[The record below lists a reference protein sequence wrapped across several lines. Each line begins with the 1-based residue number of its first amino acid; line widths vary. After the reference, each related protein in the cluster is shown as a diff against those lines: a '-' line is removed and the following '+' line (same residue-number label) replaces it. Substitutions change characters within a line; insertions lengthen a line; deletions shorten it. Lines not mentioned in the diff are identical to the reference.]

1 MKTLNKYLFN
11 QSLIPFVLSVGVITT
26 VLFLQFL
33 IRAVDRFLG
42 KGLDALTI
50 FEYLYLN
57 LAWIIA
63 LSVPMSLLISSVMT
77 FGRMAQQNEITAL
90 KSAGVS
96 LYNIIKP
103 ALWFGTFVAVG
114 LCIFNNFILP
124 EMNYNAR
131 LLARDI
137 YKKKPELSI
146 EPGYFV
152 DMIPQYTMIVKEMDG
167 KDFKDVKIFSKNK
180 ESEQTTI
187 YANAGSLSSNDNII
201 TIDLM
206 DGEIHEIDLS
216 DYDYYRK
223 IRFKTHQIT
232 ISMDELMLN
241 RTTESNRTDREMR
254 VPQMIDE
261 IARNKLLISQIYER
275 IDKVKA
281 EIGITDPNINSLENI
296 EKEVDKLKQ
305 SKVNTN
311 VRDEQYNENVPI
323 PNIEN
328 KQYILS
334 LTNNARQFKNEFTL
348 IENYEKTNNKFKV
361 EIHKKFTLAIAC
373 ILFTLVGAPL
383 GILVRSGGMTIASG
397 LSIAFFLFTL
407 ITPTPQSIE
416 IILKSSPSVLII
428 SKATFHTSPVH
439 DLVVS
444 IGICCSFQSLGN
456 ISCIAIQPLSFIHFK
471 EFIISF
477 LICLY
482 VWRPSI
488 KITSYV
494 FLFSLKKSSEVFLI
508 LPPEHGSTPVLLRTG
523 KESKSEFEAHPISKY
538 SGLL

>member
-33 IRAVDRFLG
+33 IRAIDRFLG

-77 FGRMAQQNEITAL
+77 FGRMSQQNEITAL
-90 KSAGVS
+90 KSAGVN

-103 ALWFGTFVAVG
+103 ALFFGTFVAIG
-114 LCIFNNFILP
+114 LCLFNNFVLP

-137 YKKKPELSI
+137 YQKKPELSI

-167 KDFKDVKIFSKNK
+167 KDFKDVKIFSKNQ

-187 YANAGSLSSNDNII
+187 YANEGSLSSNGNMI
-201 TIDLM
+201 TINLVN
-206 DGEIHEIDLS
+206 GEIHEIDLS

-241 RTTESNRTDREMR
+241 RTTESSRTDREMR

-261 IARNKLLISQIYER
+261 IEKNKLLISQIYER
-275 IDKVKA
+275 IEKVKT
-281 EIGITDPNINSLENI
+281 EIGITDPNANSLENI

-305 SKVNTN
+305 NKMNADI
-311 VRDEQYNENVPI
+311 REEQYNEDVVI

-397 LSIAFFLFTL
+397 LSIAFFLIYYILL
-407 ITPTPQSIE
+407 IWGEQLADRNLLNPGLGSWLPNIILFVSGM
-416 IILKSSPSVLII
+416 IILK
-428 SKATFHTSPVH
+428 
-439 DLVVS
+439 
-444 IGICCSFQSLGN
+444 
-456 ISCIAIQPLSFIHFK
+456 LSN
-471 EFIISF
+471 
-477 LICLY
+477 
-482 VWRPSI
+482 
-488 KITSYV
+488 
-494 FLFSLKKSSEVFLI
+494 KKN
-508 LPPEHGSTPVLLRTG
+508 
-523 KESKSEFEAHPISKY
+523 
-538 SGLL
+538 

>member
-77 FGRMAQQNEITAL
+77 FGRMSQQNEITAL

-281 EIGITDPNINSLENI
+281 EIGITDPNVNSLENI

-311 VRDEQYNENVPI
+311 VPDEQYNENVSI

-383 GILVRSGGMTIASG
+383 GILVRNGGMTIASG
-397 LSIAFFLFTL
+397 LSIAFFLIYYILL
-407 ITPTPQSIE
+407 IWGEQLADRNLLNPGLGSWLPNIILFVSGM
-416 IILKSSPSVLII
+416 IILK
-428 SKATFHTSPVH
+428 
-439 DLVVS
+439 
-444 IGICCSFQSLGN
+444 
-456 ISCIAIQPLSFIHFK
+456 LSN
-471 EFIISF
+471 
-477 LICLY
+477 
-482 VWRPSI
+482 
-488 KITSYV
+488 
-494 FLFSLKKSSEVFLI
+494 KKNWI
-508 LPPEHGSTPVLLRTG
+508 W
-523 KESKSEFEAHPISKY
+523 
-538 SGLL
+538 

>member
-180 ESEQTTI
+180 ESEQITI
-187 YANAGSLSSNDNII
+187 YANAGSLSSNVNII

-254 VPQMIDE
+254 VPQMINE

-305 SKVNTN
+305 SKVNAN

-397 LSIAFFLFTL
+397 LSIAFFLIYYILL
-407 ITPTPQSIE
+407 IWGEQLADRNLLNPGLGSWLPNIILFVSGM
-416 IILKSSPSVLII
+416 IILK
-428 SKATFHTSPVH
+428 
-439 DLVVS
+439 
-444 IGICCSFQSLGN
+444 
-456 ISCIAIQPLSFIHFK
+456 LSN
-471 EFIISF
+471 
-477 LICLY
+477 
-482 VWRPSI
+482 
-488 KITSYV
+488 
-494 FLFSLKKSSEVFLI
+494 KKN
-508 LPPEHGSTPVLLRTG
+508 
-523 KESKSEFEAHPISKY
+523 
-538 SGLL
+538 

>member
-1 MKTLNKYLFN
+1 MNTLNKYLFK
-11 QSLIPFVLSVGVITT
+11 QSLIPFLLSVAVITT

-42 KGLDALTI
+42 KGLDVFTI

-90 KSAGVS
+90 KSAGVN

-103 ALWFGTFVAVG
+103 AILFGSLVGIG
-114 LCIFNNFILP
+114 LCLFNNFILP

-167 KDFKDVKIFSKNK
+167 KDFKDVKIFSKNQK
-180 ESEQTTI
+180 SEQTTI
-187 YANAGSLSSNDNII
+187 YANQGSLSSDGNMI

-223 IRFKTHQIT
+223 IKFKTHQIM

-254 VPQMIDE
+254 IPQMIDE
-261 IARNKLLISQIYER
+261 IKRNKILISQIYER
-275 IDKVKA
+275 IENVKK
-281 EIGITDPNINSLENI
+281 EIGITNLNANTLESI
-296 EKEVDKLKQ
+296 QEEVDKLKQ
-305 SKVNTN
+305 KHIEISSS
-311 VRDEQYNENVPI
+311 ENELNDDSII
-323 PNIEN
+323 PNLEN

-361 EIHKKFTLAIAC
+361 EIHKKFTLALAC
-373 ILFTLVGAPL
+373 VLFTMVGAPL
-383 GILVRSGGMTIASG
+383 GILVRNGGMTIASG
-397 LSIAFFLFTL
+397 LSIAFFLVYYILL
-407 ITPTPQSIE
+407 IWGEQLADRNLLNPGLGSWLPN
-416 IILKSSPSVLII
+416 IILFI
-428 SKATFHTSPVH
+428 SGMVILK
-439 DLVVS
+439 
-444 IGICCSFQSLGN
+444 
-456 ISCIAIQPLSFIHFK
+456 LSN
-471 EFIISF
+471 
-477 LICLY
+477 
-482 VWRPSI
+482 
-488 KITSYV
+488 
-494 FLFSLKKSSEVFLI
+494 KKN
-508 LPPEHGSTPVLLRTG
+508 
-523 KESKSEFEAHPISKY
+523 
-538 SGLL
+538 

>member
-1 MKTLNKYLFN
+1 MNTLNKYLFK

-90 KSAGVS
+90 KSAGVN

-103 ALWFGTFVAVG
+103 ALWFGTFVAIG

-167 KDFKDVKIFSKNK
+167 KDFKDVKIFSKNQ

-187 YANAGSLSSNDNII
+187 YANEGSLSSNGNMI
-201 TIDLM
+201 TINLIN
-206 DGEIHEIDLS
+206 GEIHEIDLS

-241 RTTESNRTDREMR
+241 RTTESSRTDREMR
-254 VPQMIDE
+254 VPQMINE
-261 IARNKLLISQIYER
+261 IEKNKLLIAQIYER

-281 EIGITDPNINSLENI
+281 EIGITDPSANSLENI

-305 SKVNTN
+305 SKVDTT
-311 VRDEQYNENVPI
+311 VQDQQYNENVPI

-383 GILVRSGGMTIASG
+383 GILVRNGGMTIASG
-397 LSIAFFLFTL
+397 LSIAFFLIYYILL
-407 ITPTPQSIE
+407 IWGEQLADRNLLNPGLGSWLPNIILFVSGM
-416 IILKSSPSVLII
+416 IILK
-428 SKATFHTSPVH
+428 
-439 DLVVS
+439 
-444 IGICCSFQSLGN
+444 
-456 ISCIAIQPLSFIHFK
+456 LSN
-471 EFIISF
+471 
-477 LICLY
+477 
-482 VWRPSI
+482 
-488 KITSYV
+488 
-494 FLFSLKKSSEVFLI
+494 KKN
-508 LPPEHGSTPVLLRTG
+508 
-523 KESKSEFEAHPISKY
+523 
-538 SGLL
+538 

>member
-90 KSAGVS
+90 KSAGVN

-103 ALWFGTFVAVG
+103 ALWFGTFVAIG
-114 LCIFNNFILP
+114 LCLFNNFILP

-137 YKKKPELSI
+137 YQKKPELSI

-167 KDFKDVKIFSKNK
+167 KDFKDVKIFSKNQ

-187 YANAGSLSSNDNII
+187 YANEGSLSSNGNMI
-201 TIDLM
+201 TINLVN
-206 DGEIHEIDLS
+206 GEIHEIDLS

-241 RTTESNRTDREMR
+241 RTTESSRTDREMR

-261 IARNKLLISQIYER
+261 IEKNKLLISQIYER
-275 IDKVKA
+275 IEKVKT
-281 EIGITDPNINSLENI
+281 EIGITDLNANSLENI

-305 SKVNTN
+305 NKINA
-311 VRDEQYNENVPI
+311 DIQEEQYNEDVVI

-397 LSIAFFLFTL
+397 LSIAFFLIYYILL
-407 ITPTPQSIE
+407 IWGEQLADRNLLNPGLGSWLPNIILFVSGM
-416 IILKSSPSVLII
+416 IILK
-428 SKATFHTSPVH
+428 
-439 DLVVS
+439 
-444 IGICCSFQSLGN
+444 
-456 ISCIAIQPLSFIHFK
+456 LSN
-471 EFIISF
+471 
-477 LICLY
+477 
-482 VWRPSI
+482 
-488 KITSYV
+488 
-494 FLFSLKKSSEVFLI
+494 KKN
-508 LPPEHGSTPVLLRTG
+508 
-523 KESKSEFEAHPISKY
+523 
-538 SGLL
+538 

>member
-1 MKTLNKYLFN
+1 MNTLNKYLFK

-90 KSAGVS
+90 KSAGVN

-103 ALWFGTFVAVG
+103 ALWFGTFVAIG

-167 KDFKDVKIFSKNK
+167 KDFKDVKIFSKNQ

-187 YANAGSLSSNDNII
+187 YANEGSLSSNGNMI
-201 TIDLM
+201 TINLIN
-206 DGEIHEIDLS
+206 GEIHEIDLS

-223 IRFKTHQIT
+223 IRFKTHQIS

-241 RTTESNRTDREMR
+241 RTTESSRTDREMR
-254 VPQMIDE
+254 VPQMINE
-261 IARNKLLISQIYER
+261 IEKNKLLIAQIYER

-281 EIGITDPNINSLENI
+281 EIGITDPSANSLENI

-305 SKVNTN
+305 SKVDVN
-311 VRDEQYNENVPI
+311 VQDQQYNENVPI
-323 PNIEN
+323 SNIEN

-383 GILVRSGGMTIASG
+383 GILVRNGGMTIASG
-397 LSIAFFLFTL
+397 LSIAFFLIYYILL
-407 ITPTPQSIE
+407 IWGEQLADRNLLNPGLGSWLPNIILFVSGM
-416 IILKSSPSVLII
+416 IILK
-428 SKATFHTSPVH
+428 
-439 DLVVS
+439 
-444 IGICCSFQSLGN
+444 
-456 ISCIAIQPLSFIHFK
+456 LSN
-471 EFIISF
+471 
-477 LICLY
+477 
-482 VWRPSI
+482 
-488 KITSYV
+488 
-494 FLFSLKKSSEVFLI
+494 KKN
-508 LPPEHGSTPVLLRTG
+508 
-523 KESKSEFEAHPISKY
+523 
-538 SGLL
+538 

>member
-1 MKTLNKYLFN
+1 MNTLNKYLFK
-11 QSLIPFVLSVGVITT
+11 QSLIPFLLSVAVITT

-90 KSAGVS
+90 KSAGVN

-103 ALWFGTFVAVG
+103 ALWFGAMVAIA
-114 LCIFNNFILP
+114 LCLFNNFILP

-167 KDFKDVKIFSKNK
+167 KDFKDVKIFSKNQK
-180 ESEQTTI
+180 SEQTTI
-187 YANAGSLSSNDNII
+187 YANQGSLSSDGNMI
-201 TIDLM
+201 TIDLQ

-223 IRFKTHQIT
+223 IRFKTHQII
-232 ISMDELMLN
+232 ISMDDLMLN
-241 RTTESNRTDREMR
+241 RTSESNRTDREMR
-254 VPQMIDE
+254 VPQMIQE
-261 IARNKLLISQIYER
+261 IEKNKILINQIYDR
-275 IDKVKA
+275 IENVKK
-281 EIGITDPNINSLENI
+281 EIGITNPNANTLEIIENEIELLKEKKANI
-296 EKEVDKLKQ
+296 IKED
-305 SKVNTN
+305 
-311 VRDEQYNENVPI
+311 RDYNEDVPVSAF
-323 PNIEN
+323 EN
-328 KQYILS
+328 KDYILS

-361 EIHKKFTLAIAC
+361 EIHKKFTLALAC
-373 ILFTLVGAPL
+373 ILFTMVGAPL
-383 GILVRSGGMTIASG
+383 GILVKNGGMTIASG
-397 LSIAFFLFTL
+397 LSIAFFLVYYILL
-407 ITPTPQSIE
+407 IWGEQLADRNLINPGLGSWLPNIILFVSGM
-416 IILKSSPSVLII
+416 IILK
-428 SKATFHTSPVH
+428 
-439 DLVVS
+439 
-444 IGICCSFQSLGN
+444 
-456 ISCIAIQPLSFIHFK
+456 LSN
-471 EFIISF
+471 
-477 LICLY
+477 
-482 VWRPSI
+482 
-488 KITSYV
+488 
-494 FLFSLKKSSEVFLI
+494 KKN
-508 LPPEHGSTPVLLRTG
+508 
-523 KESKSEFEAHPISKY
+523 
-538 SGLL
+538 

>member
-1 MKTLNKYLFN
+1 MKTLNKYLFE
-11 QSLIPFVLSVGVITT
+11 QSLIPFLLSVAVITT

-77 FGRMAQQNEITAL
+77 YGRMAQQNEITAL
-90 KSAGVS
+90 KSAGIN

-103 ALWFGTFVAVG
+103 AMLFSSLVGIG
-114 LCIFNNFILP
+114 LCLFNNFILP

-152 DMIPQYTMIVKEMDG
+152 DMIPQYTMIVNEMDG
-167 KDFKDVKIFSKNK
+167 KDFKDVKIFSKNQK
-180 ESEQTTI
+180 SEQTTI
-187 YANAGSLSSNDNII
+187 YANQGSLSSDGNMI
-201 TIDLM
+201 TIDLV

-223 IRFKTHQIT
+223 IKFKTHQIM

-261 IARNKLLISQIYER
+261 INKNKVLVSKIYER
-275 IDKVKA
+275 IEIVKK
-281 EIGITDPNINSLENI
+281 EIGITDLNANNFEGI
-296 EKEVDKLKQ
+296 EKEVAKLKQ
-305 SKVNTN
+305 KRIESSSNE
-311 VRDEQYNENVPI
+311 DELIDNPPVS
-323 PNIEN
+323 NIED

-334 LTNNARQFKNEFTL
+334 LTNNERQFKNEFTL

-361 EIHKKFTLAIAC
+361 EIHKKFTLALAC
-373 ILFTLVGAPL
+373 VLFTMVGAPL
-383 GILVRSGGMTIASG
+383 GILVRNGGMTIASG
-397 LSIAFFLFTL
+397 LSIAFFLVYYILL
-407 ITPTPQSIE
+407 IWGEQLADRNLINPGLGSWFPN
-416 IILKSSPSVLII
+416 IIL
-428 SKATFHTSPVH
+428 F
-439 DLVVS
+439 VS
-444 IGICCSFQSLGN
+444 GTVILK
-456 ISCIAIQPLSFIHFK
+456 LSN
-471 EFIISF
+471 
-477 LICLY
+477 
-482 VWRPSI
+482 
-488 KITSYV
+488 
-494 FLFSLKKSSEVFLI
+494 KKN
-508 LPPEHGSTPVLLRTG
+508 
-523 KESKSEFEAHPISKY
+523 
-538 SGLL
+538 

>member
-42 KGLDALTI
+42 NGLDALTI

-254 VPQMIDE
+254 VPQMINE

-296 EKEVDKLKQ
+296 KNEVDKLKK

-348 IENYEKTNNKFKV
+348 IENYEKANNKFKV

-397 LSIAFFLFTL
+397 LSIAFFLIYYILL
-407 ITPTPQSIE
+407 IWGEQLADRNLLNPGLGSWLPNIILFVSGM
-416 IILKSSPSVLII
+416 IILK
-428 SKATFHTSPVH
+428 
-439 DLVVS
+439 
-444 IGICCSFQSLGN
+444 
-456 ISCIAIQPLSFIHFK
+456 LSN
-471 EFIISF
+471 
-477 LICLY
+477 
-482 VWRPSI
+482 
-488 KITSYV
+488 
-494 FLFSLKKSSEVFLI
+494 KKN
-508 LPPEHGSTPVLLRTG
+508 
-523 KESKSEFEAHPISKY
+523 
-538 SGLL
+538 

>member
-90 KSAGVS
+90 KSAGVN

-103 ALWFGTFVAVG
+103 ALWFGTFVAIG
-114 LCIFNNFILP
+114 LCLFNNFILP

-137 YKKKPELSI
+137 YQKKPELSI

-167 KDFKDVKIFSKNK
+167 KDFKDVKIFSKNQ

-187 YANAGSLSSNDNII
+187 YANEGSLSSNGNMI
-201 TIDLM
+201 TINLVN
-206 DGEIHEIDLS
+206 GEIHEIDLS

-241 RTTESNRTDREMR
+241 RTTKSSRTDREMR

-261 IARNKLLISQIYER
+261 IEKNKLLISQIYER
-275 IDKVKA
+275 IEKVKT
-281 EIGITDPNINSLENI
+281 EIGITDPNANSLENI

-305 SKVNTN
+305 NKMNADI
-311 VRDEQYNENVPI
+311 REEQYNEDVVI

-397 LSIAFFLFTL
+397 LSIAFFLIYYILL
-407 ITPTPQSIE
+407 IWGEQLADRNLLNPGLGSWLPNIILFVSGM
-416 IILKSSPSVLII
+416 IILK
-428 SKATFHTSPVH
+428 
-439 DLVVS
+439 
-444 IGICCSFQSLGN
+444 
-456 ISCIAIQPLSFIHFK
+456 LSN
-471 EFIISF
+471 
-477 LICLY
+477 
-482 VWRPSI
+482 
-488 KITSYV
+488 
-494 FLFSLKKSSEVFLI
+494 KKN
-508 LPPEHGSTPVLLRTG
+508 
-523 KESKSEFEAHPISKY
+523 
-538 SGLL
+538 

>member
-1 MKTLNKYLFN
+1 MNTLNKYLFK
-11 QSLIPFVLSVGVITT
+11 QSLIPFLLSVAVITT

-42 KGLDALTI
+42 KGLDVFTI

-90 KSAGVS
+90 KSAGVN

-103 ALWFGTFVAVG
+103 AILFGSLVGIG
-114 LCIFNNFILP
+114 LCLFNNFILP

-152 DMIPQYTMIVKEMDG
+152 DMIPQYTMIVREMDG
-167 KDFKDVKIFSKNK
+167 KDFKDVKIFSKNQK
-180 ESEQTTI
+180 SEQTTI
-187 YANAGSLSSNDNII
+187 YANQGSLYSDGNMI
-201 TIDLM
+201 TIDLI

-223 IRFKTHQIT
+223 IKFKTHQIM

-254 VPQMIDE
+254 IPKMIDE
-261 IARNKLLISQIYER
+261 IKRNKILISQIYER
-275 IDKVKA
+275 IENVKK
-281 EIGITDPNINSLENI
+281 EIGITNLKANTLESI
-296 EKEVDKLKQ
+296 QEEVEKLKQ
-305 SKVNTN
+305 KHAEIPSS
-311 VRDEQYNENVPI
+311 ENELNDDSI
-323 PNIEN
+323 ISNLED
-328 KQYILS
+328 KQYILP

-361 EIHKKFTLAIAC
+361 EIHKKFTLALAC
-373 ILFTLVGAPL
+373 VLFTMVGAPL
-383 GILVRSGGMTIASG
+383 GILVRNGGMTIASG
-397 LSIAFFLFTL
+397 LSIAFFLVYYIML
-407 ITPTPQSIE
+407 IWGEQLADRNLLNPGLGSWLPN
-416 IILKSSPSVLII
+416 IILFI
-428 SKATFHTSPVH
+428 S
-439 DLVVS
+439 
-444 IGICCSFQSLGN
+444 GIVILK
-456 ISCIAIQPLSFIHFK
+456 LSN
-471 EFIISF
+471 
-477 LICLY
+477 
-482 VWRPSI
+482 
-488 KITSYV
+488 
-494 FLFSLKKSSEVFLI
+494 KKN
-508 LPPEHGSTPVLLRTG
+508 
-523 KESKSEFEAHPISKY
+523 
-538 SGLL
+538 

>member
-201 TIDLM
+201 TIDLI

-305 SKVNTN
+305 NKVNTN

-397 LSIAFFLFTL
+397 LSIAFFLIYYILL
-407 ITPTPQSIE
+407 IWGEQLADRNLLNPGLGSWLPNIILFVSGM
-416 IILKSSPSVLII
+416 IILK
-428 SKATFHTSPVH
+428 
-439 DLVVS
+439 
-444 IGICCSFQSLGN
+444 
-456 ISCIAIQPLSFIHFK
+456 LSN
-471 EFIISF
+471 
-477 LICLY
+477 
-482 VWRPSI
+482 
-488 KITSYV
+488 
-494 FLFSLKKSSEVFLI
+494 KKN
-508 LPPEHGSTPVLLRTG
+508 
-523 KESKSEFEAHPISKY
+523 
-538 SGLL
+538 

>member
-180 ESEQTTI
+180 ESEQITI
-187 YANAGSLSSNDNII
+187 YANAGSLSSNGNII

-254 VPQMIDE
+254 VPQMINE

-305 SKVNTN
+305 SKVNAN

-383 GILVRSGGMTIASG
+383 GILVRNGGMTIASG
-397 LSIAFFLFTL
+397 LSIAFFLIYYILL
-407 ITPTPQSIE
+407 IWGEQLADRNLLNPGLGSWLPNIILFVSGM
-416 IILKSSPSVLII
+416 IILK
-428 SKATFHTSPVH
+428 
-439 DLVVS
+439 
-444 IGICCSFQSLGN
+444 
-456 ISCIAIQPLSFIHFK
+456 LSN
-471 EFIISF
+471 
-477 LICLY
+477 
-482 VWRPSI
+482 
-488 KITSYV
+488 
-494 FLFSLKKSSEVFLI
+494 KKN
-508 LPPEHGSTPVLLRTG
+508 
-523 KESKSEFEAHPISKY
+523 
-538 SGLL
+538 

>member
-1 MKTLNKYLFN
+1 MNTLNKYLFK
-11 QSLIPFVLSVGVITT
+11 QSLIPFLLSVAVITT

-90 KSAGVS
+90 KSAGVN

-103 ALWFGTFVAVG
+103 AILFGSLVGIG
-114 LCIFNNFILP
+114 LCLFNNFILP

-152 DMIPQYTMIVKEMDG
+152 DMIPQYTMIVKEIDG
-167 KDFKDVKIFSKNK
+167 KDFKDVKIFSKNQK
-180 ESEQTTI
+180 SEQTTI
-187 YANAGSLSSNDNII
+187 YANQGSLSSDGNMI

-223 IRFKTHQIT
+223 IKFNTHQIM

-254 VPQMIDE
+254 IPQMIHE
-261 IARNKLLISQIYER
+261 IKRNKVLIYQIYER
-275 IDKVKA
+275 IDNVKK
-281 EIGITDPNINSLENI
+281 EIGITNLNANTLESI
-296 EKEVDKLKQ
+296 QDEVEKLKQ
-305 SKVNTN
+305 KQIEISSSENELN
-311 VRDEQYNENVPI
+311 DESIVSNL
-323 PNIEN
+323 EN
-328 KQYILS
+328 KQHILS

-361 EIHKKFTLAIAC
+361 EIHKKFTLALAC
-373 ILFTLVGAPL
+373 VLFTMVGAPL
-383 GILVRSGGMTIASG
+383 GILVRNGGMTIASG
-397 LSIAFFLFTL
+397 LSIAFFLVYYILL
-407 ITPTPQSIE
+407 IWGEQLADRNLLNPGLGSWLPN
-416 IILKSSPSVLII
+416 IILFI
-428 SKATFHTSPVH
+428 SGMVILK
-439 DLVVS
+439 
-444 IGICCSFQSLGN
+444 
-456 ISCIAIQPLSFIHFK
+456 LSN
-471 EFIISF
+471 
-477 LICLY
+477 
-482 VWRPSI
+482 
-488 KITSYV
+488 
-494 FLFSLKKSSEVFLI
+494 KKN
-508 LPPEHGSTPVLLRTG
+508 
-523 KESKSEFEAHPISKY
+523 
-538 SGLL
+538 

>member
-1 MKTLNKYLFN
+1 MNTLNKYLFK
-11 QSLIPFVLSVGVITT
+11 QSLIPFLLSVAVITT

-90 KSAGVS
+90 KSAGVN

-103 ALWFGTFVAVG
+103 AILFGSLVGIG
-114 LCIFNNFILP
+114 LCLFNNFILP

-167 KDFKDVKIFSKNK
+167 KDFKDVKIFSKNQK
-180 ESEQTTI
+180 SEQTTI
-187 YANAGSLSSNDNII
+187 YANQGSLSSDGNMI

-223 IRFKTHQIT
+223 IKFKTHQIM

-254 VPQMIDE
+254 IPQMIDE
-261 IARNKLLISQIYER
+261 IERNKILISQIYER
-275 IDKVKA
+275 IENVKK
-281 EIGITDPNINSLENI
+281 EIGITNLNANTLESI
-296 EKEVDKLKQ
+296 QEEVEKLKEKQ
-305 SKVNTN
+305 IEVSSS
-311 VRDEQYNENVPI
+311 ENELNDDSI
-323 PNIEN
+323 ISNLEN

-361 EIHKKFTLAIAC
+361 EIHKKFTLALAC
-373 ILFTLVGAPL
+373 VLFTMVGAPL
-383 GILVRSGGMTIASG
+383 GILVRNGGMTIASG
-397 LSIAFFLFTL
+397 LSIAFFLVYYILL
-407 ITPTPQSIE
+407 IWGEQLADRNLLNPGLGSWLPN
-416 IILKSSPSVLII
+416 IILFI
-428 SKATFHTSPVH
+428 SGMVILK
-439 DLVVS
+439 
-444 IGICCSFQSLGN
+444 
-456 ISCIAIQPLSFIHFK
+456 LSN
-471 EFIISF
+471 
-477 LICLY
+477 
-482 VWRPSI
+482 
-488 KITSYV
+488 
-494 FLFSLKKSSEVFLI
+494 KKN
-508 LPPEHGSTPVLLRTG
+508 
-523 KESKSEFEAHPISKY
+523 
-538 SGLL
+538 

>member
-1 MKTLNKYLFN
+1 MKTLNKYLFK
-11 QSLIPFVLSVGVITT
+11 QSLIPFLLSVAVITT

-42 KGLDALTI
+42 KGLDMFTI

-90 KSAGVS
+90 KSAGVN

-103 ALWFGTFVAVG
+103 AILFGSLIGIG
-114 LCIFNNFILP
+114 LCLFNNFILP

-167 KDFKDVKIFSKNK
+167 KDFKDVKIFSKNQK
-180 ESEQTTI
+180 SEQTTI
-187 YANAGSLSSNDNII
+187 YANEGSLSSDGNMI

-223 IRFKTHQIT
+223 IKFKTHQIM

-254 VPQMIDE
+254 IPQMIDE
-261 IARNKLLISQIYER
+261 IKRNKILISQIYER
-275 IDKVKA
+275 IDNVKK
-281 EIGITDPNINSLENI
+281 EIGITNLNANTLESI
-296 EKEVDKLKQ
+296 QKEV
-305 SKVNTN
+305 
-311 VRDEQYNENVPI
+311 
-323 PNIEN
+323 
-328 KQYILS
+328 
-334 LTNNARQFKNEFTL
+334 
-348 IENYEKTNNKFKV
+348 
-361 EIHKKFTLAIAC
+361 
-373 ILFTLVGAPL
+373 
-383 GILVRSGGMTIASG
+383 
-397 LSIAFFLFTL
+397 
-407 ITPTPQSIE
+407 
-416 IILKSSPSVLII
+416 
-428 SKATFHTSPVH
+428 
-439 DLVVS
+439 
-444 IGICCSFQSLGN
+444 
-456 ISCIAIQPLSFIHFK
+456 
-471 EFIISF
+471 
-477 LICLY
+477 
-482 VWRPSI
+482 
-488 KITSYV
+488 
-494 FLFSLKKSSEVFLI
+494 
-508 LPPEHGSTPVLLRTG
+508 
-523 KESKSEFEAHPISKY
+523 
-538 SGLL
+538 

>member
-1 MKTLNKYLFN
+1 MNTLNKYLFK
-11 QSLIPFVLSVGVITT
+11 QSLIPFLLSVAVITT

-77 FGRMAQQNEITAL
+77 FGRMSQQNEITAL

-103 ALWFGTFVAVG
+103 ALWFGAIVATA
-114 LCIFNNFILP
+114 LCFFNNFILP

-167 KDFKDVKIFSKNK
+167 KDFKDVKIFSKNQK
-180 ESEQTTI
+180 SEQTTI
-187 YANAGSLSSNDNII
+187 YANQGSLSSDGNMI
-201 TIDLM
+201 TIDLQ

-223 IRFKTHQIT
+223 IRFKTHQII
-232 ISMDELMLN
+232 ISMDDLMLN
-241 RTTESNRTDREMR
+241 RTSESNRTDREMK
-254 VPQMIDE
+254 VPQMIQE
-261 IARNKLLISQIYER
+261 IEKNKILINQIYDR
-275 IDKVKA
+275 IENVKK
-281 EIGITDPNINSLENI
+281 EIGITNPNANTLEIIENEIELLKEKKANI
-296 EKEVDKLKQ
+296 IKED
-305 SKVNTN
+305 
-311 VRDEQYNENVPI
+311 RDYNEDVPVSAF
-323 PNIEN
+323 EN
-328 KQYILS
+328 KDYILS

-361 EIHKKFTLAIAC
+361 EIHKKFTLALAC
-373 ILFTLVGAPL
+373 ILFTMVGAPL
-383 GILVRSGGMTIASG
+383 GILVRNGGMTIASG
-397 LSIAFFLFTL
+397 LSIAFFLVYYILL
-407 ITPTPQSIE
+407 IWGEQLADRNLINPGLGSWLPNIILFVSGM
-416 IILKSSPSVLII
+416 IILK
-428 SKATFHTSPVH
+428 
-439 DLVVS
+439 
-444 IGICCSFQSLGN
+444 
-456 ISCIAIQPLSFIHFK
+456 LSN
-471 EFIISF
+471 
-477 LICLY
+477 
-482 VWRPSI
+482 
-488 KITSYV
+488 
-494 FLFSLKKSSEVFLI
+494 KKN
-508 LPPEHGSTPVLLRTG
+508 
-523 KESKSEFEAHPISKY
+523 
-538 SGLL
+538 

>member
-1 MKTLNKYLFN
+1 MNTLNKYLFK
-11 QSLIPFVLSVGVITT
+11 QSLIPFLLSVAVITT

-90 KSAGVS
+90 KSAGVN

-103 ALWFGTFVAVG
+103 ALWFGAMVATA
-114 LCIFNNFILP
+114 LCFFNNFILP

-167 KDFKDVKIFSKNK
+167 KDFKDVKIFSKNQK
-180 ESEQTTI
+180 SEQTTI
-187 YANAGSLSSNDNII
+187 YANQGSLSSDGNMI
-201 TIDLM
+201 TIDLQ

-223 IRFKTHQIT
+223 IRFKTHQIM
-232 ISMDELMLN
+232 ISMDELILN
-241 RTTESNRTDREMR
+241 RTSESNRTDREMR
-254 VPQMIDE
+254 VPQMIQE
-261 IARNKLLISQIYER
+261 IEKNKILINQIYDR
-275 IDKVKA
+275 IENVKK
-281 EIGITDPNINSLENI
+281 EIGITNPNANTLEIIENEIELLKEKKANI
-296 EKEVDKLKQ
+296 IKED
-305 SKVNTN
+305 
-311 VRDEQYNENVPI
+311 RDYNEDVPVSAF
-323 PNIEN
+323 EN
-328 KQYILS
+328 KDYILS

-361 EIHKKFTLAIAC
+361 EIHKKFTLALAC
-373 ILFTLVGAPL
+373 ILFTMVGAPL
-383 GILVRSGGMTIASG
+383 GILVRNGGMTIASG
-397 LSIAFFLFTL
+397 LSIAFFLVYYILL
-407 ITPTPQSIE
+407 IWGEQLADRNLINPGLGSWLPNIILFVSGM
-416 IILKSSPSVLII
+416 IILK
-428 SKATFHTSPVH
+428 
-439 DLVVS
+439 
-444 IGICCSFQSLGN
+444 
-456 ISCIAIQPLSFIHFK
+456 LSN
-471 EFIISF
+471 
-477 LICLY
+477 
-482 VWRPSI
+482 
-488 KITSYV
+488 
-494 FLFSLKKSSEVFLI
+494 KKN
-508 LPPEHGSTPVLLRTG
+508 
-523 KESKSEFEAHPISKY
+523 
-538 SGLL
+538 

>member
-90 KSAGVS
+90 KSAGVN

-103 ALWFGTFVAVG
+103 ALWFGTIVAIG
-114 LCIFNNFILP
+114 LCLFNNFILP

-137 YKKKPELSI
+137 YQKKPELSI

-167 KDFKDVKIFSKNK
+167 KDFKDVKIFSKNQQ
-180 ESEQTTI
+180 SEQTTI
-187 YANAGSLSSNDNII
+187 YANEGSLSSNGNMI
-201 TIDLM
+201 TINLVN
-206 DGEIHEIDLS
+206 GEIHEIDLS

-241 RTTESNRTDREMR
+241 RTTESSRTDREMR

-261 IARNKLLISQIYER
+261 IKKNKLLISQIYER
-275 IDKVKA
+275 IEKVKT
-281 EIGITDPNINSLENI
+281 EIGITDPNANSLENI

-305 SKVNTN
+305 NKTN
-311 VRDEQYNENVPI
+311 ADIPEEQYNEDVVI

-397 LSIAFFLFTL
+397 LSIAFFLIYYILL
-407 ITPTPQSIE
+407 IWGEQLADRNLLNPGLGSWLPNIILFVSGM
-416 IILKSSPSVLII
+416 IILK
-428 SKATFHTSPVH
+428 
-439 DLVVS
+439 
-444 IGICCSFQSLGN
+444 
-456 ISCIAIQPLSFIHFK
+456 LSN
-471 EFIISF
+471 
-477 LICLY
+477 
-482 VWRPSI
+482 
-488 KITSYV
+488 
-494 FLFSLKKSSEVFLI
+494 KKN
-508 LPPEHGSTPVLLRTG
+508 
-523 KESKSEFEAHPISKY
+523 
-538 SGLL
+538 

>member
-1 MKTLNKYLFN
+1 MNTLNKYLFK
-11 QSLIPFVLSVGVITT
+11 QSLIPFLLSVAVITT

-42 KGLDALTI
+42 KGLDVFTI

-90 KSAGVS
+90 KSAGVN

-103 ALWFGTFVAVG
+103 AILFGSLVGIG
-114 LCIFNNFILP
+114 LCLFNNFILP

-167 KDFKDVKIFSKNK
+167 KNFKDVKIFSKNQK
-180 ESEQTTI
+180 SEQTTI
-187 YANAGSLSSNDNII
+187 YANEGSLSSDGNMI

-223 IRFKTHQIT
+223 IKFKTHQIM

-241 RTTESNRTDREMR
+241 RTSESNRTDREMR
-254 VPQMIDE
+254 VSQMIQE
-261 IARNKLLISQIYER
+261 IEKNNNLISQIYDR
-275 IDKVKA
+275 INKVKE
-281 EIGITDPNINSLENI
+281 EIGITNPNANTLAIIKNEIELLKQKKMNAITETKEFNKDVQSPALEN
-296 EKEVDKLKQ
+296 KD
-305 SKVNTN
+305 
-311 VRDEQYNENVPI
+311 
-323 PNIEN
+323 
-328 KQYILS
+328 YILS
-334 LTNNARQFKNEFTL
+334 LTNNTRQFKNEFTL

-361 EIHKKFTLAIAC
+361 EIHKKFTLALAC
-373 ILFTLVGAPL
+373 VLFTMVGAPL
-383 GILVRSGGMTIASG
+383 GILVRNGGMTIASG
-397 LSIAFFLFTL
+397 LSIAFFLVYYILL
-407 ITPTPQSIE
+407 IWGEQLADRNLLNPGLGSWLPNIIIFISGMV
-416 IILKSSPSVLII
+416 ILK
-428 SKATFHTSPVH
+428 
-439 DLVVS
+439 
-444 IGICCSFQSLGN
+444 
-456 ISCIAIQPLSFIHFK
+456 LSN
-471 EFIISF
+471 
-477 LICLY
+477 
-482 VWRPSI
+482 
-488 KITSYV
+488 
-494 FLFSLKKSSEVFLI
+494 KKN
-508 LPPEHGSTPVLLRTG
+508 
-523 KESKSEFEAHPISKY
+523 
-538 SGLL
+538 